1 MNENLVD
8 KYWTKGPCPMKSQA
22 EMTSKRYSDSISE
35 EEAYEDFYN
44 AYKAGM
50 TGTGL
55 YPPKYIDAVAVQ
67 KQFSYGRSYKN
78 FYGLGQDAADDIKR
92 NTYDATYEID
102 DEYNI
107 GFKNTNNPEE
117 AKIIFLDKDNHQCAP
132 AYYASSI
139 AEHKPG
145 VDFYLDLGAGIKVK
159 GESMGEVIKLAKT
172 YAGMEDDF
180 DDYEDEAALVRQ
192 TQELYDKGEIDEDEY
207 ERRMD
212 FLL

>member
-1 MNENLVD
+1 MNENLVE
-8 KYWTKGPCPMKSQA
+8 KYWTKGPCPMKDQA
-22 EMTSKRYSDSISE
+22 EMTAKRYSDFVSE
-35 EEAYEDFYN
+35 SDACEDFYN
-44 AYKAGM
+44 AYKAGI
-50 TGTGL
+50 TGASLESPKFLSNVTG
-55 YPPKYIDAVAVQ
+55 PKQ
-67 KQFSYGRSYKN
+67 SSYKRSYEN

-117 AKIIFLDKDNHQCAP
+117 AKLVFLDKNNHQCAP

-145 VDFYLDLGAGIKVK
+145 VDLYLDLGAGIKVK
-159 GESMGEVIKLAKT
+159 GDSMTEVIRLAKT

-180 DDYEDEAALVRQ
+180 DYEDEAALVRQ
-192 TQELYDKGEIDEDEY
+192 VQADYDAGKIDDDEY